1 MNTEQSPNQTHHQK
15 QDLDRDPTSYLLPAL
30 DPLSGIPH
38 PPPLPFA
45 APWCYEVH
53 FPCDPRGP
61 GIARVTLR
69 AVLDAHGLA
78 QLVDRAELLT
88 SELATNSVRH
98 TKGPASVRL
107 QWLCPVLRVSVWDMS
122 PDLPPAPGSPRTG
135 VVAAHAEDGRGL
147 LILDTVADRWGGCA
161 IGEGK
166 FGPGGKTIWFELSL
180 PAAPPPVDSTLAA

>member
-1 MNTEQSPNQTHHQK
+1 MNTEQNHHP
-15 QDLDRDPTSYLLPAL
+15 DPTPYLLPAL
-30 DPLSGIPH
+30 DPLSGTPH
-38 PPPLPFA
+38 PPPLPFT
-45 APWCYEVH
+45 APWCYELH
-53 FPCDPRGP
+53 FPRDPRGP

-69 AVLDAHGLA
+69 AVLDAHGLTP
-78 QLVDRAELLT
+78 LTDRAELLA

-98 TKGPASVRL
+98 TQGPASVRL

-122 PDLPPAPGSPRTG
+122 PDLPPAPGSRRTE
-135 VVAAHAEDGRGL
+135 VTAHAEDGRGL

-180 PAAPPPVDSTLAA
+180 PAAPTPVGSTVVGRCP

>member
-1 MNTEQSPNQTHHQK
+1 MNTEQNHHP
-15 QDLDRDPTSYLLPAL
+15 DPTPYLLPAL
-30 DPLSGIPH
+30 DPLSGTPH
-38 PPPLPFA
+38 PPPLPFT
-45 APWCYEVH
+45 APWCYELH
-53 FPCDPRGP
+53 FPRDPRGP

-78 QLVDRAELLT
+78 PLTDRAELLA

-98 TKGPASVRL
+98 TQGPASVRL

-122 PDLPPAPGSPRTG
+122 PDLPPAPGSRRTE
-135 VVAAHAEDGRGL
+135 VTAHAEDGRGL

-166 FGPGGKTIWFELSL
+166 FGPGGKTIWFELNL
-180 PAAPPPVDSTLAA
+180 PAVPPPVGSALAA